1 MKNNIREIRKK
12 REIKV
17 DIMARLT
24 GIKAAKLYYLET
36 EGAIPSL
43 MHAYLL
49 ASFFDLDVEDIW
61 PNEVIVMAE
70 PAVTYVRRRPLHQVA
85 QP

>member
-36 EGAIPSL
+36 EGVIPSL

-61 PNEVIVMAE
+61 PNEVIVITE

>member
-1 MKNNIREIRKK
+1 
-12 REIKV
+12 
-17 DIMARLT
+17 
-24 GIKAAKLYYLET
+24 
-36 EGAIPSL
+36 
-43 MHAYLL
+43 L